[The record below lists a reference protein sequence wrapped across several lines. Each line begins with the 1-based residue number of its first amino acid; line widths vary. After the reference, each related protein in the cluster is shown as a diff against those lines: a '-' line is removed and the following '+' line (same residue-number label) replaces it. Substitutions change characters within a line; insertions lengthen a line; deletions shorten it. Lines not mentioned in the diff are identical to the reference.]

1 MLSFFANLF
10 GYVLNFLYELCKNY
24 GLAMILFSIIVK
36 LLMLPLSI
44 KQQKAMKKNSKIQ
57 NEMKQI
63 QFKYKN
69 DPEKANQEIMALYKR
84 ENMSPLS
91 GCLSSI
97 VQIILLFSI
106 FYLVKSPL
114 TYMEKMDES
123 VIEQMKQVVSQQ
135 ENVSNN
141 YPEIAIIRFSK
152 NLENR
157 ESVSEEQIENAESG
171 VENNEDNLKIFKEN
185 KEQLD
190 INMDLLGIDLSK
202 VPKDNINDWK
212 VLIIP
217 VLYVIS
223 SFISIKYTTSVK
235 NKKNKNDAK
244 LITDGNEEK
253 KEEAYDV
260 MEDTNKMM
268 SWMMPIMSVSI
279 AYIAPLGLA
288 LYWFMNNIL
297 MIVER
302 FVFDM
307 VLKDDDEKEEA
318 EKNG

>member
-157 ESVSEEQIENAESG
+157 ESVSEEQIEKCRKRCRKQRG
-171 VENNEDNLKIFKEN
+171 
-185 KEQLD
+185 
-190 INMDLLGIDLSK
+190 
-202 VPKDNINDWK
+202 
-212 VLIIP
+212 
-217 VLYVIS
+217 
-223 SFISIKYTTSVK
+223 
-235 NKKNKNDAK
+235 
-244 LITDGNEEK
+244 
-253 KEEAYDV
+253 
-260 MEDTNKMM
+260 
-268 SWMMPIMSVSI
+268 
-279 AYIAPLGLA
+279 
-288 LYWFMNNIL
+288 
-297 MIVER
+297 
-302 FVFDM
+302 
-307 VLKDDDEKEEA
+307 
-318 EKNG
+318 